1 MSEKDNIKKLIEEK
15 GVQFRNFAIDNI
27 EIRQEEDGEGEK
39 MIIRGTPAVMENET
53 LLYSYKSRDGATVE
67 VYEQIDVN
75 AFDEADMSDVIF
87 NYNHCGRVFARTR
100 NDSLK
105 LNVNKSD
112 KRFEMETELWDD
124 DEGHKQLY
132 RDIKRGNID
141 KMSYC
146 YIPGKTRYEVREDE
160 DEGKREYHYTLE
172 TIQRVLDVS
181 AVDIPAYDAT
191 EISARRLFDAESRE
205 HEAESEHAAS
215 VARAKF
221 NFRKKLGGNE

>member
-1 MSEKDNIKKLIEEK
+1 MSEKDNIKKLIEDK
-15 GVQFRNFAIDNI
+15 GVQFRQFAIDNV
-27 EIRQEEDGEGEK
+27 EVRQEEDGECEK
-39 MIIRGTPAVMENET
+39 LIIKGTPAVFNSET
-53 LLYSYKSRDGATVE
+53 LLYSYRSYDGMDVE
-67 VYEQIDVN
+67 VYEKVSPD
-75 AFDEADMSDVIF
+75 AFDEADMTDVIF

-105 LNVNKSD
+105 LNINKASGL
-112 KRFEMETELWDD
+112 EMETELWDD

-146 YIPGKTRYEVREDE
+146 YIPGTTSYEMRENE

-172 TIQRVLDVS
+172 SIKRVLDVS

-191 EISARRLFDAESRE
+191 EISARRLFDAESKE
-205 HEAESEHAAS
+205 HEAESRNAAS

-221 NFRKKLGGNE
+221 KFQEELRRK

>member
-1 MSEKDNIKKLIEEK
+1 MSEKDNIKRLIEDK
-15 GVQFRNFAIDNI
+15 GVQFRQFAIDNI
-27 EIRQEEDGEGEK
+27 EVRQEEDGEGEK
-39 MIIRGTPAVMENET
+39 LIIKGTPAVFNSET
-53 LLYSYKSRDGATVE
+53 LLYSYRSYDGMDVE
-67 VYEQIDVN
+67 VYEKVSPD
-75 AFDEADMSDVIF
+75 AFDEADMTDVIF

-105 LNVNKSD
+105 LNINKASGL
-112 KRFEMETELWDD
+112 EMETELWDD
-124 DEGHKQLY
+124 DEGHKQLH

-146 YIPGKTRYEVREDE
+146 YIPGTTSYEMRENE

-172 TIQRVLDVS
+172 SIKRVLDVS

-191 EISARRLFDAESRE
+191 EISARRLFDAESKE
-205 HEAESEHAAS
+205 HEAESRNAAS

-221 NFRKKLGGNE
+221 KFQEELRRK